1 MKNFWG
7 EPDDE
12 PLPDWMNPETYR
24 NGNNLKRKPA
34 QSLEEAAAA
43 ALKKPAVPIVI
54 VPPTGNETDK

>member
-24 NGNNLKRKPA
+24 QKKPLLNKRP

-54 VPPTGNETDK
+54 VPPTGNETE